1 MIRMVLVAALAI
13 AQPTDEASSGDA
25 TPPPVN
31 TAWSEAIANR
41 AKIKVAPA
49 FVDGPRAELPETE
62 KALGHHGQVIVEGI
76 IGVDGKMTGVRIKH
90 TSNAPVLDKIA
101 LDAAIAS
108 TFTPARDVEG
118 QPLPVVVTMPFD
130 LVAYKSEQ
138 GMGILQYTCE
148 QFVRDMD
155 WWKSVNPDKPFSE
168 HELHKL
174 ESGMEF
180 AAAISQANG
189 DYARLKGFSSD
200 FERRW
205 IAAIDYCRKK
215 PKILQ
220 RDAIFRS

>member
-1 MIRMVLVAALAI
+1 MITMLLVAVLAT
-13 AQPTDEASSGDA
+13 AQPTGEAPPEDA
-25 TPPPVN
+25 TVPAVSP
-31 TAWSEAIANR
+31 AWSEAIANR

-49 FVDGPRAELPETE
+49 YIDGPRPELPEAE
-62 KALGHHGQVIVEGI
+62 KALGHHGTVRVEGI
-76 IGVDGKMTGVRIKH
+76 IGVDGKMTEVRIKQ
-90 TSNAPVLDKIA
+90 TSNSPVLDKIA

-108 TFTPARDVEG
+108 TFTPAKDVQG
-118 QPLPVVVTMPFD
+118 QPLPVVVAMPFD

-138 GMGILQYTCE
+138 GMGIVQYTCE

-155 WWKSVNPDKPFSE
+155 WWKSVNPEKPFSE

-180 AAAISQANG
+180 AAAISRANG

-200 FERRW
+200 FDQRW
-205 IAAIDYCRKK
+205 LAAIDYCRKK

-220 RDAIFRS
+220 RDAIFR